1 MEIQYFP
8 FTHHVIMLYN
18 STDANTEHA
27 SIVDVRF
34 GPLAN
39 SLVSHYYY
47 FILAPNNTT
56 FLGLI
61 CHLLPCF
68 VDLCFLPV

>member
-8 FTHHVIMLYN
+8 FTHHVIRLYN
-18 STDANTEHA
+18 SKNANTEHA
-27 SIVDVRF
+27 SVVDDRF

-39 SLVSHYYY
+39 SLVSRYYYY
-47 FILAPNNTT
+47 FILAPSNT
-56 FLGLI
+56 FLRLI